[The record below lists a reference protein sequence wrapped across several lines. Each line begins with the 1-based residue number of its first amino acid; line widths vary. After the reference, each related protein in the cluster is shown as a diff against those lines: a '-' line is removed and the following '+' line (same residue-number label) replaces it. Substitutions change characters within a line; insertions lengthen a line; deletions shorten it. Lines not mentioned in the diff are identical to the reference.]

1 MVSIRSPFFN
11 RWTPCLTRNHGDMVG
26 LSTSHFSQMSGIHY
40 SQFIAILSPKQKR
53 PLWKAGKVFFCV
65 KAFSENSLHPLWVP
79 TNFAGLP
86 EKLPQQTWLFCWGHV
101 LGPFIVS
108 AWHCQAAP
116 KIRGPGAPPKGS
128 VSTIQQASIYSTCKF
143 MSNRRI
149 LIWCSCFCLSCVFF
163 EA

>member
-1 MVSIRSPFFN
+1 MEIWWGFPLLISARCLEYTIHNSSLSCHPNKNVHFERLERS
-11 RWTPCLTRNHGDMVG
+11 
-26 LSTSHFSQMSGIHY
+26 
-40 SQFIAILSPKQKR
+40 
-53 PLWKAGKVFFCV
+53 FFCV
-65 KAFSENSLHPLWVP
+65 KAFSENSLHPLWMP

-143 MSNRRI
+143 MSNLRI
-149 LIWCSCFCLSCVFF
+149 FNMMQLLLSQLCVF